1 MNVLKKAIISLPL
14 SLMIALFSFK
24 GFAYSYTQDYQR
36 GIYWSSL
43 PVQMTRFAVD
53 SSDGALLQ
61 TIVDESVSEWES
73 AIGKEIWQISPV
85 QLSSNYSGN
94 YIRWSYNFAQETGY
108 DATRTLAVTIRYNNG
123 THFSQVVIILNAGIG
138 YLRQNFGGALKKTIL
153 HELGHTVGLD
163 HSEETAIMAAT
174 LGSIGSLQYDDIRG
188 MNALIDDT
196 LYKQQIGYVAPQAG
210 GSVEENKVAAC
221 GTIEDIGNGGSGG
234 GNQFILSLILG
245 LLTVIIGRSFKRPI
259 YSVGYRRQ

>member
-1 MNVLKKAIISLPL
+1 
-14 SLMIALFSFK
+14 MIALFSIK
-24 GFAYSYTQDYQR
+24 GYAYSFTQDYQR
-36 GIYWSSL
+36 GIYWNSL

-61 TIVDESVSEWES
+61 TIVDESVNEWER
-73 AIGKEIWQISPV
+73 AIGKEIWQIAPV
-85 QLSSNYSGN
+85 QNSTNYSGN

-163 HSEETAIMAAT
+163 HSEEAAIMAAT
-174 LGSIGSLQYDDIRG
+174 LGSIGSLQSDDVKG
-188 MNALIDDT
+188 MSALVDDT
-196 LYKQQIGYVAPQAG
+196 LYKQQIGYVAPQEGG
-210 GSVEENKVAAC
+210 GSEENKIAAC
-221 GTIEDIGNGGSGG
+221 GTVEDIGNGGSGG
-234 GNQFILSLILG
+234 GNQFLLSLILG
-245 LLTVIIGRSFKRPI
+245 LMTIIIGRSLKDRYI
-259 YSVGYRRQ
+259 